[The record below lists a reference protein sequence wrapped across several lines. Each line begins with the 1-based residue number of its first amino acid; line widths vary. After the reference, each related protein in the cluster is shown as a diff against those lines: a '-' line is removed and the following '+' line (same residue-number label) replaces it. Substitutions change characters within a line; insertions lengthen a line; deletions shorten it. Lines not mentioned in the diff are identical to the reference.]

1 MGAGGGDLPRKRK
14 KESTM
19 SFTGKVHKV
28 GAHIDTD
35 AIIPARFLVTTDT
48 KKLGEAC
55 MEGLEPG
62 WVNRVQESDII
73 VADRN
78 FGCGS
83 SREHAPLAI
92 IGAGIKAVVGHS
104 FARIFYRNSFNMG
117 LMLLEV
123 GDEVEK
129 IADGD
134 QLEISPEN
142 GIIRN
147 LTTGAEIRIP
157 VLSSMMQT
165 LIDKGGMVNYVKE
178 QLKEMGE

>member
-1 MGAGGGDLPRKRK
+1 
-14 KESTM
+14 M

-28 GAHIDTD
+28 GDHIDTD

-48 KKLGEAC
+48 RMLGEAC

-62 WVNRVQESDII
+62 WGKRVQEGDIL
-73 VADRN
+73 VAGRN

-92 IGAGIKAVVGHS
+92 IGAGIKAVVAHS
-104 FARIFYRNSFNMG
+104 FARIFYRNAFNMG

-123 GDEVEK
+123 GDDAEK
-129 IADGD
+129 IREGD
-134 QLEISPEN
+134 RLEISPES

-147 LTTGAEIRIP
+147 LDNGAQIRIP
-157 VLSSMMQT
+157 PLSPMMQT

-178 QLKEMGE
+178 KLRESGE

>member
-1 MGAGGGDLPRKRK
+1 
-14 KESTM
+14 M

-28 GAHIDTD
+28 GDHIDTD

-48 KKLGEAC
+48 RMLGEAC

-62 WVNRVQESDII
+62 WVKRVQEGDIL
-73 VADRN
+73 VAGRN

-92 IGAGIKAVVGHS
+92 IGAGIKAVVAHS
-104 FARIFYRNSFNMG
+104 FARIFYRNAFNMG

-123 GDEVEK
+123 GDDAEK
-129 IADGD
+129 IREGD
-134 QLEISPEN
+134 RLEISPES

-147 LTTGAEIRIP
+147 LDNGAQIRIP
-157 VLSSMMQT
+157 PLSPMMQT

-178 QLKEMGE
+178 KLRESGE